1 MGLRVSYQD
10 FDKIMSRSSVG
21 KARRRRRREILLGKE
36 IFLTRFLVRFGPMSS
51 TNLAEPGE
59 LSMINYEATQD
70 VGNYLGKE
78 VDITSIAA
86 PLYSV
91 LLPVRCFPDEE
102 RDQETFLVLTRRS
115 HQSRD
120 SLRSSAGCLRR
131 YVGSSY
137 ELAQSAA
144 VSFCGIKI

>member
-1 MGLRVSYQD
+1 
-10 FDKIMSRSSVG
+10 
-21 KARRRRRREILLGKE
+21 
-36 IFLTRFLVRFGPMSS
+36 
-51 TNLAEPGE
+51 
-59 LSMINYEATQD
+59 MINYEATQD
-70 VGNYLGKE
+70 GGNYLGKE

-120 SLRSSAGCLRR
+120 FSQIKCWLFTTLRR
-131 YVGSSY
+131 EFIRTGSIRSR
-137 ELAQSAA
+137 EFLRNKNITFFLWLCVKS
-144 VSFCGIKI
+144 I

>member
-1 MGLRVSYQD
+1 
-10 FDKIMSRSSVG
+10 
-21 KARRRRRREILLGKE
+21 
-36 IFLTRFLVRFGPMSS
+36 MSS
-51 TNLAEPGE
+51 TNLAEPGK

-70 VGNYLGKE
+70 GGNYLGKE

-86 PLYSV
+86 HFYSV

-120 SLRSSAGCLRR
+120 FSHRFSTVSGVLF
-131 YVGSSY
+131 
-137 ELAQSAA
+137 QSDQ
-144 VSFCGIKI
+144 VLERFRERFLFRNFEM